1 MNRLMLVFKLVGLMT
16 ALVWGQS
23 TKRPPQQPLVTL
35 EDGKLVIRAHEN
47 GDRIVDFSTA
57 GYQGGGKGIPTIP
70 AKLVVYP
77 IDNDATDMINQAIE
91 QVARLPVNEQGFR
104 GAVLLAPGTY
114 RISGQIKLNTSG
126 VVLRGSGVD
135 QTILLATGNDRRPL
149 VKLSGTDDRT
159 TEKPVVIQGSYV
171 PAGAMT
177 FTVPGHTFHQGDTVL
192 ITRPCT
198 EEWIVSM
205 KMDDFGGDRHGWR
218 WNAGSR
224 VLVWDRVITR
234 VDRDSVTVDAP
245 ITFGLDSRFGGGS
258 ITRYTFP
265 GRIQQTGIENLTLQS
280 EYDRNNPF
288 DEDHAWFGLV
298 IDHAQD
304 VWARR
309 IVARHFTG
317 GAIAV
322 WNNAKRV
329 TVEDCKSLEPIG
341 EIGGWRRQAFII
353 EGQQVLMQR
362 LWSENAVHDFA
373 VGFAAA
379 GPNVFSVCQSQNSLG
394 DSGTIDSW
402 AAGALFENVH
412 IDGGDLSL
420 RNLGYR
426 KQCAGW
432 SGVNSVLWNSS
443 AGVIHCFRP
452 PQGNNYAVG
461 TNGEYDG
468 DGIWWAT
475 DDGSPIRSLYYT
487 QLAQRVGEQVAHRAR
502 LLTFLPEGSRRSTP
516 QEASELVSQTRRSQ
530 QTVSNLIDQSIASD
544 PLPIDDPGNLI
555 RAEAVVAP
563 LSERVQKTLS
573 IKNGWLVAGQQI
585 VSGSV
590 TGVPWWN
597 MRVRPPH
604 VSKQPALTRFVP
616 GKTGNGFT
624 DDLQQVAESM
634 SRSGIA
640 GIVQHP
646 PLWYERRRD
655 DHQRVRRS
663 DAEVV
668 APFYE
673 WPFAR
678 SGQGKAYDGL
688 SKWDLTKPNPYY
700 YLRLREFAGLASQ
713 KGLILFNEHYMQHSI
728 LEAGAHYTDF
738 PWRPANN
745 VNDTGLPEP
754 IAYAGDKLIY
764 IGETFYDVDN
774 NPRLRDLHRNY
785 IRTQLDELKD
795 CSNVVHLTGE
805 EYTGSLRFVQFWVD
819 VIHEWEQETGRDVK
833 VGLYAPKDVTDAILE
848 DPQRSGVIDLI
859 FSRFNSSDAGFWYY
873 GDNLYAPPGGK
884 NLAPRQWQRQLNP
897 GNASTSDVVRMIREY
912 KKRYPDKAFVYLGND
927 LKEGNWQILLA
938 GGSIPQLKLDP
949 ELAKS
954 IARMSPVSEDM
965 LADGTSSYLM
975 YVRDQTTPLMTD
987 SSKQYRRRY
996 IDPKTGQWISSE
1008 RPEPP
1013 YVLWMEEAP

>member
-1 MNRLMLVFKLVGLMT
+1 MNRLTLVWTIAGLM
-16 ALVWGQS
+16 AGVAWGQS
-23 TKRPPQQPLVTL
+23 TKRPPQQPLV
-35 EDGKLVIRAHEN
+35 EIQDGKLVIRAHDN

-57 GYQGGGKGIPTIP
+57 GYQAGEKPIPTIP

-77 IDNDATDMINQAIE
+77 TDHDATDLINQAIQ
-91 QVARLPVNEQGFR
+91 QVARLPADEQGFR
-104 GAVLLAPGTY
+104 GTVLLAPGTY
-114 RISGQIKLNTSG
+114 RIGGQIKIDASG

-135 QTILLATGNDRRPL
+135 QTILLATGYDRRAL
-149 VKLSGTDDRT
+149 VRLSGVDDRK
-159 TEKPVVIQGSYV
+159 TEKPLEIQGPYV
-171 PAGAMT
+171 PAGSTT
-177 FTVPGHTFHQGDTVL
+177 FVVPGHSFRTGETVL

-198 EEWIVSM
+198 EEWIISM

-224 VLVWDRVITR
+224 VLVWDRIVTN
-234 VDRDSVTVDAP
+234 VKGDSVTVDAP
-245 ITFGLDSRFGGGS
+245 ITFGLDSGFGGGT
-258 ITRYTFP
+258 IARYTFP
-265 GRIQQTGIENLTLQS
+265 GRIHQAGIENLTLES
-280 EYDRNNPF
+280 EYDRQNPV

-309 IVARHFTG
+309 IVTRHFTG

-341 EIGGWRRQAFII
+341 EIGGWRRQAFIT

-362 LWSENAVHDFA
+362 LWSENAIHDFA

-379 GPNVFSVCQSQNSLG
+379 GPNVFSVCQSQNSQG
-394 DSGTIDSW
+394 DSGTVDSW
-402 AAGALFENVH
+402 AAGALFEN
-412 IDGGDLSL
+412 IRLDGGDLSL

-432 SGVNSVLWNSS
+432 SGVNSILWNSS

-475 DDGSPIRSLYYT
+475 DDGSPIRSLYYA
-487 QLAQRVGEQVAHRAR
+487 QLIQRIGEQAGQRAR
-502 LLTFLPEGSRRSTP
+502 FLSFLPEGSRRSTP
-516 QEASELVSQTRRSQ
+516 EEATELVRQTRWPQ
-530 QTVSNLIDQSIASD
+530 QTVNQLIDQSISSD
-544 PLPIDDPGNLI
+544 PLPTDPMGLL
-555 RAEAVVAP
+555 RADAVTVP
-563 LSERVQKTLS
+563 STQSIQKPLS
-573 IKNGWLVAGQQI
+573 IKNGWLVAGEQI
-585 VSGSV
+585 VTGSV

-604 VSKQPALTRFVP
+604 ISKQSALTRFVP
-616 GKTGNGFT
+616 GKTGTGFT
-624 DDLQQVAESM
+624 DDLGEVAESM
-634 SRSGIA
+634 SRSGVA

-668 APFYE
+668 PPFYE

-688 SKWDLTKPNPYY
+688 SRWDLTRPNQYY
-700 YLRLREFAGLASQ
+700 YLRLRQFADLASQ

-728 LEAGAHYTDF
+728 LEAGAHYADF

-745 VNDTGLPEP
+745 INDTGLPEP
-754 IAYAGDKLIY
+754 VAYAGDKLIY
-764 IGETFYDVDN
+764 IGETFCDVDN
-774 NPRLRDLHRNY
+774 NPKLRDLHRQY
-785 IRTQLDELKD
+785 IRTQLEELKD
-795 CSNVVHLTGE
+795 CPNVVHLTSE
-805 EYTGSLRFVQFWVD
+805 EYTGSLRFVQFWID
-819 VIHEWEQETGRDVK
+819 TIREWEQETGRDVK

-848 DPQRSGVIDLI
+848 DSQRSAVIDLI
-859 FSRFNSSDAGFWYY
+859 FSRFNSGDAGFWYY
-873 GDNLYAPPGGK
+873 GENLYAPVGGK

-897 GNASTSDVVRMIREY
+897 GNAGLSDVIRMIREY

-927 LKEGNWQILLA
+927 FREGNWQMLLA
-938 GGSIPQLKLDP
+938 GGSLPKLKLDP
-949 ELAKS
+949 ELTKS
-954 IARMSPVSEDM
+954 IVRMSPVSDDL

-975 YVRDQTTPLMTD
+975 YVRDPATPLPAN
-987 SSKQYRRRY
+987 SSRHYRRRY
-996 IDPKTGQWISSE
+996 IDPQTGQWISSE
-1008 RPEPP
+1008 HPEPP
-1013 YVLWMEEAP
+1013 YILWMEETP